1 MQIKI
6 LVFGR
11 VEHTHDSKKFQK
23 ISFMV
28 IHLNVLH
35 ATTSYFCPWSKVV
48 VTSYLSFQQRNLW
61 FFILIVFAIKN
72 QNAVLIDLSWPTAS
86 QFLGPLIMIFNKS
99 LNLHSLWRTP
109 YYGWSYIIPISFF
122 AKSFGL
128 QKLL

>member
-28 IHLNVLH
+28 IHLNVLQL
-35 ATTSYFCPWSKVV
+35 ATTKVV
-48 VTSYLSFQQRNLW
+48 FTSYLSLW
-61 FFILIVFAIKN
+61 YFLPTFETKLEQDFTKFFF
-72 QNAVLIDLSWPTAS
+72 S
-86 QFLGPLIMIFNKS
+86 
-99 LNLHSLWRTP
+99 
-109 YYGWSYIIPISFF
+109 
-122 AKSFGL
+122 KSFGL